1 MGGIQAKQ
9 VSVFAMKS
17 SYLVELNSM
26 VPSSETDRMDKF
38 VHQVKGKATYLSHSE
53 ERIVLICMYKFQGCE
68 SASTNT
74 YLKAGCY
81 VS

>member
-17 SYLVELNSM
+17 SHLVELNSM

-38 VHQVKGKATYLSHSE
+38 INQVKGKATYLSHSKE
-53 ERIVLICMYKFQGCE
+53 HIVLIWSKVVSQLRQ
-68 SASTNT
+68 TH
-74 YLKAGCY
+74 LKRWK
-81 VS
+81 VVM